1 MSVGRSTAQRPNP
14 DEGVTSWRLP
24 RCSRRSFFPPPPCQV
39 SFSSLRYGYY
49 KPRYRSYSYHKPHCY
64 TVTRPVTIRV
74 WSDYSYAYIFRTVY
88 RDIKICN

>member
-1 MSVGRSTAQRPNP
+1 MANGYS
-14 DEGVTSWRLP
+14 
-24 RCSRRSFFPPPPCQV
+24 
-39 SFSSLRYGYY
+39 YGYY
-49 KPRYRSYSYHKPHCY
+49 KPHYRSYSYHKPHCY